1 MSFFFSCGFEKKTG
15 TMATKLTP
23 NALSQAVT
31 KNAVTLFYA
40 PWCPH
45 CTELEPTYDEVARE
59 LKQRVAGLHVT
70 KIDMAKHG
78 DAVRDSDIG
87 AEQFDVPVALGV
99 KAFPTVLLFNK
110 NGDTRKYV
118 GARTKEAMVKT
129 IGEFYG
135 AAVNRAPEGG
145 GEEDSV
151 RFNKANCDLYMSKGF
166 SPAVILATPTD
177 QLLCTAAQCNL
188 LNAENDEDREKARA
202 QVEENCKEA

>member
-1 MSFFFSCGFEKKTG
+1 
-15 TMATKLTP
+15 MATKLTP

-59 LKQRVAGLHVT
+59 LKERVAGLHVT

-135 AAVNRAPEGG
+135 AGDHAPGG
-145 GEEDSV
+145 GGVWKETWVPKKESDKHNPKNHEACMICGNEQSPDYDKKLCEEACETHWV
-151 RFNKANCDLYMSKGF
+151 K
-166 SPAVILATPTD
+166 
-177 QLLCTAAQCNL
+177 Q
-188 LNAENDEDREKARA
+188 
-202 QVEENCKEA
+202 EASD